1 MKSFRQFCSE
11 AIVLAKKGGVEG
23 KLDKSTGKFTAGNFS
38 DAERARYTK
47 YSAKPAATTTRAVAP
62 ASRPAATPTMRP
74 TPAASRPAPKKDERP
89 TVGQVQ
95 AAKREAET
103 RRYRDTASFSAS
115 LGGVAKL
122 AAQQRDANR
131 NSLVSKGAELER
143 QASTPDWKKHP
154 HTLNKKVG
162 RGYGVPKLSGML
174 QDNSRSQLTDYY
186 MKKGMSRADAEAK
199 ASSEAQQ
206 IHDRNRANY
215 RSGSGYD

>member
-1 MKSFRQFCSE
+1 MKSFSQFCSE
-11 AIVLAKKGGVEG
+11 SVYFTEMSDFVAGGGNAKMKETGMSRDQVIALGQKNLARLK
-23 KLDKSTGKFTAGNFS
+23 N
-38 DAERARYTK
+38 
-47 YSAKPAATTTRAVAP
+47 KPAAST
-62 ASRPAATPTMRP
+62 S
-74 TPAASRPAPKKDERP
+74 SRPAPKKDERP
-89 TVGQVQ
+89 TVAQV
-95 AAKREAET
+95 ASAKRAAET

-154 HTLNKKVG
+154 HTQNKKVG
-162 RGYGVPKLSGML
+162 RGYGVPKLSDML

-199 ASSEAQQ
+199 AAREAQE
-206 IHDRNRANY
+206 IHDRNRADY